1 MSFASDNP
9 FAVLEVDNLPNS
21 SKAKPSRPVNSLALN
36 KGKGI
41 LKSATKTT
49 TATKQPTVV

>member
-9 FAVLEVDNLPNS
+9 YAVLEVDNLPNS